1 MKPLS
6 IRGPSAGLLFL
17 FSAALGGCETV
28 PLAKPAPPSTAS
40 TRPAIIKY
48 AAQPA
53 PPTDIIQTSLEVPA
67 SSRPDSARDAASPTT
82 GRQEA
87 LPTPTTLLPAGA
99 SPACPFEGMSE
110 LSVEAVVQAVLDRNP
125 TLPQMIAAW
134 QAASARYP
142 QVTSL
147 EDPQFGTTVA
157 PASFN
162 SRDVEAGYS
171 LELSQKFP
179 WWGKLRLRGANALAE
194 ASAAG
199 NEVDDTRLQLIEA
212 AKSAFY
218 DYYLVYRASAV
229 NERGLRLLAEIRK
242 NADIRYTTGR
252 GEQQE
257 VFQVDVEIGRQ
268 RERRVLL
275 DRLKEVAVARI
286 NTLMHLAPDLSLPPP
301 PKEVA
306 VGEALPDV
314 QALRASALARR
325 PDLEAIRNRI
335 AAEQAALGSA
345 YREYYPDF
353 DVIGAYNTIMGNG
366 PMKDLAPQIGVRMNL
381 PVRLARRG
389 GAVSE
394 AQARI
399 AQRNAELA
407 RLSDQANYEV
417 QQAFVQVRESER
429 VVRLYEKEV
438 LPAAEN
444 NVKAAQ
450 AAYVP
455 GKIPL
460 IALIEAQRNVIGL
473 QDRYYEAV
481 ADYFRRLATLE
492 RAAGGSLAPMPLDGG
507 PSAPLPGACTR

>member
-1 MKPLS
+1 MNRVPRWL
-6 IRGPSAGLLFL
+6 PSGFLLL
-17 FSAALGGCETV
+17 FSAVLGGCETLRPADPV
-28 PLAKPAPPSTAS
+28 PQSTAM
-40 TRPAIIKY
+40 PQQAIIKY
-48 AAQPA
+48 AVQRPDSAGVTQASFEAPA
-53 PPTDIIQTSLEVPA
+53 N
-67 SSRPDSARDAASPTT
+67 SRPDSARDSASPTPVP
-82 GRQEA
+82 QET
-87 LPTPTTLLPAGA
+87 LPPPTPLQPAGR
-99 SPACPFEGMSE
+99 SPDCSFEGMTE
-110 LSVEAVVQAVLDRNP
+110 LSVEAVVQEVLARNP
-125 TLPQMIAAW
+125 TLPRMIAAW

-147 EDPQFGTTVA
+147 DDPQFGATMA
-157 PASFN
+157 PASFG
-162 SRDVEAGYS
+162 SREVDAGYS
-171 LELSQKFP
+171 LEISQKFP
-179 WWGKLRLRGANALAE
+179 WWGKLRLRGENALAE

-199 NEVDDTRLQLIEA
+199 NELKDTRLQLIEA

-218 DYYLVYRASAV
+218 DYYLVYRAIAV
-229 NERGLRLLAEIRK
+229 NERGLRLLADIRK
-242 NADIRYTTGR
+242 NADIRYTTGK

-268 RERRVLL
+268 RERRVILE
-275 DRLKEVAVARI
+275 RLREVAVARI
-286 NTLMHLAPDLSLPPP
+286 NTLMHLPPDLTLPPP
-301 PKEVA
+301 PKEVT
-306 VGEALPDV
+306 VGDALPDA
-314 QALRASALARR
+314 QALRASALIRR
-325 PDLEAIRNRI
+325 PDLEAFRNRI
-335 AAEQAALGSA
+335 AAEQASLGSA
-345 YREYYPDF
+345 YREYYPDI
-353 DVIGAYNTIMGNG
+353 DAVAAYNTIMGNG
-366 PMKDLAPQIGVRMNL
+366 PMHDLAPQVGVRVNL

-399 AQRNAELA
+399 AQRSAELA

-417 QQAFVQVRESER
+417 QQAYAQVRESER

-492 RAAGGSLAPMPLDGG
+492 RAVGGSLAPVPPEGG
-507 PSAPLPGACTR
+507 PLAPLPGNCPR